1 MFVHVNSIYIS
12 YYVFFDFGTIWK
24 CDYISHRYL
33 LIFVCYLYV
42 SWSPLGVDFEWKHSP
57 RPAQKVPEPKPWGRY
72 LRFLMEYAV
81 RIRGRKSH
89 SLRKELFEE
98 DSQFI
103 SYNY

>member
-1 MFVHVNSIYIS
+1 
-12 YYVFFDFGTIWK
+12 
-24 CDYISHRYL
+24 
-33 LIFVCYLYV
+33 
-42 SWSPLGVDFEWKHSP
+42 
-57 RPAQKVPEPKPWGRY
+57 
-72 LRFLMEYAV
+72 MEYAV